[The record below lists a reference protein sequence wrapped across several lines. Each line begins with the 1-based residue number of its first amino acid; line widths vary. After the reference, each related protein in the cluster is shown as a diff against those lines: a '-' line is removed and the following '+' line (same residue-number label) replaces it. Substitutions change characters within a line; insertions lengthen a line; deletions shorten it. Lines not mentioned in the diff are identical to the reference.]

1 MRAYNVS
8 SSTNRSIYAHFP
20 FETAKHMTEEK
31 GLLDSGATHNFIDV
45 QTAIRLGLGTRKL
58 KTPRT
63 VTNVDGTPNRAGTI
77 SKYSNLTCTY
87 NQKRANL
94 PFYIIN
100 LGRDRIIFGMPWFQN
115 FEPTISWRNKKLEGG
130 ITLQTESKAS
140 EINAMT
146 MATSWAIQNSKK
158 TSNKEEDVPEQYT
171 KYRKVFS
178 EEEAKRF
185 PPQREDDHEIKF
197 VENAPKFFD
206 AKVYQMS
213 HKQVTFLRK
222 WINEE
227 LTKGFIRPSK
237 SPYPSPTFLI
247 EKKNATY
254 RVVQDYRTLNKNTV
268 PDKHPLPLIADLI
281 NQLSGKSLF
290 TKFDIRMG
298 YNNIRI
304 NEGDQEKAA
313 FTTPL
318 GQYEPMVMNFGL
330 RNAPATFV
338 RAMTKIFRILQN
350 QYPSELL
357 VYMDDILIATE
368 NNLDRH
374 RQIVCE
380 VLKVLDQNSYFL
392 RLAKCEFEKR
402 RTEYLGLLLDH
413 DTIKPDPNKINGL
426 NSWPRTLKTVR
437 EVRSTLGLLNYHRA
451 FVPGFSH
458 IVKPLTLLLI

>member
-45 QTAIRLGLGTRKL
+45 RTAIRLGLGTRKL

-63 VTNVDGTPNRAGTI
+63 VTNVDGTTNQAGTI
-77 SKYSNLTCTY
+77 LKYSNLECTY
-87 NQKRANL
+87 QKHQKKL
-94 PFYIIN
+94 PFYITN
-100 LGRDRIIFGMPWFQN
+100 LGRDRIIFGMPWFQSLN
-115 FEPTISWRNKKLEGG
+115 PEIDWKEAKLKGRVE
-130 ITLQTESKAS
+130 LRTESKTGEA
-140 EINAMT
+140 NATT
-146 MATSWAIQNSKK
+146 MATSWAIQDPKED
-158 TSNKEEDVPEQYT
+158 KEEKIPEPYAN
-171 KYRKVFS
+171 YAKVFS
-178 EEEAKRF
+178 EEKAKRF
-185 PPQREDDHEIKF
+185 PPKREDDHEIKF

-213 HKQVTFLRK
+213 HKQIAFLRT

-227 LTKGFIRPSK
+227 LEKGFIRPSK

-338 RAMTKIFRILQN
+338 RAMT
-350 QYPSELL
+350 
-357 VYMDDILIATE
+357 
-368 NNLDRH
+368 
-374 RQIVCE
+374 
-380 VLKVLDQNSYFL
+380 
-392 RLAKCEFEKR
+392 
-402 RTEYLGLLLDH
+402 
-413 DTIKPDPNKINGL
+413 
-426 NSWPRTLKTVR
+426 
-437 EVRSTLGLLNYHRA
+437 
-451 FVPGFSH
+451 
-458 IVKPLTLLLI
+458 